1 MVAIEVKDLVK
12 RFGPTIAV
20 DGVSFEVKSGEFFG
34 FLGPNGA
41 GKTTTIHMLSTLLRP
56 TSGSAKINGYD
67 VATQALQVRW
77 SIGLVFQETTLDK
90 DLTVY
95 ENLLFTCY
103 LHHMTGRKAEER
115 IEETLKV
122 MDLMDRRNDLVKKL
136 SGGLKRR
143 LDIARGILH
152 RPKVLFLDEPTIGLD
167 PQARIAIWAFIERL
181 RAEEEMTVFLTTHY
195 LDEAERCDRVGIIDY
210 GKLIALGSPSALKRM
225 IKGEVVQLK
234 TTEDQ
239 KLQDEIKRRF
249 GVATK
254 RTEEGL
260 FLEVE
265 SGEVF
270 LPQLFQAFGSRILSV
285 NINRPSLNDVFIH
298 LTGRGIR

>member
-12 RFGPTIAV
+12 RFGPVMAV
-20 DGVSFEVKSGEFFG
+20 NGVSFEVKSGEFFG

-41 GKTTTIHMLSTLLRP
+41 GKTTTIHMLCTLLRP
-56 TSGSAKINGYD
+56 TSGSATINGYD
-67 VATQALQVRW
+67 VVTQALQVRW

-95 ENLLFTCY
+95 ENLLFTGY
-103 LHHMTGRKAEER
+103 LHHMTRREAEAR

-122 MDLMDRRNDLVKKL
+122 MDLFDRRNDLVKKL

-167 PQARIAIWAFIERL
+167 PQARIALWTFIEQL
-181 RAEEEMTVFLTTHY
+181 RAEEKMTIFLTTHY

-210 GKLIALGSPSALKRM
+210 GKLIALGSPSELKRM
-225 IKGEVVQLK
+225 IKGEVVQLR
-234 TTEDQ
+234 TTDDQ
-239 KLQDEIKRRF
+239 KLQEEIKKRL

-265 SGEVF
+265 SGEAF
-270 LPQLFQAFGSRILSV
+270 LPQLFQAFGRRILAV

>member
-1 MVAIEVKDLVK
+1 MVAIEAKDLVK
-12 RFGPTIAV
+12 RFGLATAV

-41 GKTTTIHMLSTLLRP
+41 GKTTTIHMLCTLLQP

-67 VATQALQVRW
+67 VVTHALEVRW

-90 DLTVY
+90 DLTAY

-103 LHHMTGRKAEER
+103 LHHMKRREAEER
-115 IEETLKV
+115 IEEILKV
-122 MDLMDRRNDLVKKL
+122 MDLVDRRNDLVKKL

-167 PQARIAIWAFIERL
+167 PQARIATWAFIDRL
-181 RAEEEMTVFLTTHY
+181 RTEEEMTIFLTTHY

-210 GKLIALGSPSALKRM
+210 GKLIALGSPSELKKM
-225 IKGEVVQLK
+225 IKGEVVQLR

-239 KLQDEIKRRF
+239 ELRDEIKRRF
-249 GVATK
+249 GVAIQ

-265 SGEVF
+265 SGEAF
-270 LPQLFQAFGSRILSV
+270 LPQLFQAFGDQILSV